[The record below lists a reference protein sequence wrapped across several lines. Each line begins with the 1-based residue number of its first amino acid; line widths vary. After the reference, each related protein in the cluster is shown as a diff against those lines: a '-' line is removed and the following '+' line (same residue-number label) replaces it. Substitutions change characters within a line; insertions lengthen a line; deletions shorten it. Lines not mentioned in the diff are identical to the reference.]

1 MTALLYPGM
10 IGAAPTPTPPPYGS
24 FGPSDGSEYQLA
36 PQPAPVQAPSS
47 APSVPSFGPT
57 APAAPAA
64 PATPAATPA
73 PTAAPGGA
81 QFGGTATAPATTPA
95 PTPAPTG
102 MLGVPSPAPAP
113 TAGNWMQEV
122 AGLNWSAG
130 EGARSTANLWSIKNK
145 YNLTDEQLAGGIK
158 GSDGN
163 PLWTGAQLAQ
173 HFQRFGY
180 GATGPSP
187 GVTGERAPD
196 GRVTDSPM
204 DFSNETIEGRLQNVL
219 ATDAAGNYTN
229 QVVRQAVDRVNQV
242 FNARGLRNS
251 SMAAQAAQE
260 AAISKAIEIVGPDAE
275 RYYQNRR
282 ANVDQG
288 NQFAMKGV
296 DTQAQ
301 KDLSAQQF
309 EQNKALKE
317 MDLGNSDADRT
328 YKLRTDYLSA
338 NDRAMQ
344 RYTDTVNNINASQM
358 TPADKTVAI
367 QQATAARDA
376 DMTYV
381 NNLFAAQPGWQ
392 KEWLAV
398 AVPTADVDLNQ
409 ITNIDMLAN
418 IANDPAQPFERRA
431 AAKAR
436 MNTLLASAP
445 APAPALDPA
454 AGTGGMLSQPDW
466 GPV

>member
-36 PQPAPVQAPSS
+36 PQPAPVQAPAA
-47 APSVPSFGPT
+47 APSVSSFGPT
-57 APAAPAA
+57 VPAA

-81 QFGGTATAPATTPA
+81 QFGGTATAPAATPA

-113 TAGNWMQEV
+113 TTGNWMQEV

-445 APAPALDPA
+445 APAPAMDPA